1 MSKKYKKIFSIVAM
15 VSMVF
20 NYLCLPLAVLAQVAT
35 ETPTETPVPT
45 ETPTPTEEP
54 TPDPTSVPTDTPT
67 ETPTETPIPTEEPT
81 PTPTAT
87 VEPTPT
93 ETPQETLTPTPDLEV
108 VLTSLMSPTPTATVS
123 ASLSTDSAKLAPV
136 EEVVIVIPKEL
147 VTNVVTINNNDQ
159 AVADTGSNTASGGG
173 QVGII
178 SGDAVAIANVIN
190 MVETS
195 IVNSQIG
202 VFLYDDPLA
211 TQTEKTDLD
220 LNELWKMTTY
230 DSSQMSLINWLSWFG
245 INQILIGNDV
255 SVLANSGLNFIGET
269 KDAFIMTG
277 DATALANILNVIGLS
292 ADGSKMFFGIVNING
307 SNLGNIILPRPE
319 LFFGTSGEDNL
330 GNSTAV
336 NMVSIDSSVVASAN
350 SGGNTIE
357 ANTGTL
363 VTGDVLA
370 IANTTNLVN
379 LNTTTGG
386 FYFSLNTTGNLD
398 GVVYNWLTPGGVMS
412 LNPIV
417 NLFFLGLSSQAIGG
431 GAAGANLIGIDN
443 NVTALANTGGN
454 TMDSRW
460 ANMMTGNA
468 SSIVNISNLVNLNLI
483 NSNWFYGLVNIIG
496 DWKGNV
502 IFAYPDLEIQ
512 MSTVVTEVGN
522 GEQFGFRIGYFNK
535 GYEESQDT
543 VVEMKLPDEFRYMG
557 DNSGFEANVK
567 GNNISWQMGTLGA
580 FEEGGFDVF
589 VEANAYGET
598 AFNLAKSAWA
608 SMDMEVNT
616 ESAIETN
623 QTETNVNNNYSSV
636 KTKIVLVENGVG
648 GDEGTD
654 GDLEKTENQSD
665 NSGGVDQRQP
675 ILTIESKNNVGEF
688 VYPRDIV
695 SFEVNVENGS
705 DVSAYDTF
713 LVNEIYDRYGELVSY
728 NEIYIGEIKAY
739 KKGTIRFGLPVP
751 NDFEG
756 EYENLITIYGYAT
769 NDNFI
774 NSNTSQTEFSVKG
787 RNYGIGKESGEVLA
801 QTDVIENGAN
811 LRIDTKDL
819 LAYALLL
826 LVSSGWVYKQI
837 NLWKEK
843 RESKLK
849 IFDILLFLVAVGS
862 FGYSLVSIIAN

>member
-1 MSKKYKKIFSIVAM
+1 M

-20 NYLCLPLAVLAQVAT
+20 NYLWLPLAVLGQEIT
-35 ETPTETPVPT
+35 ESPTETPVPT
-45 ETPTPTEEP
+45 ETPL
-54 TPDPTSVPTDTPT
+54 
-67 ETPTETPIPTEEPT
+67 PTEEPT
-81 PTPTAT
+81 PTPTE
-87 VEPTPT
+87 VPQETPT
-93 ETPQETLTPTPDLEV
+93 ETPQPEADPPVAETATPTETPEETPTATIEPTSTETPQETPTPDLEV
-108 VLTSLMSPTPTATVS
+108 VLTSLLTPTLTPTPTEIGSTV
-123 ASLSTDSAKLAPV
+123 LTDAAALAPV

-159 AVADTGSNTASGGG
+159 AVANAGSNTASGGG
-173 QVGII
+173 QTGII

-211 TQTEKTDLD
+211 TEGEKSDLD

-230 DSSQMSLINWLSWFG
+230 DSSQMSLINWLSWLG

-292 ADGSKMFFGIVNING
+292 ADSSKMFFGIVNING
-307 SNLGNIILPRPE
+307 SNLANIILPRPE
-319 LFFGTSGEDNL
+319 LFFGTSGENNL
-330 GNSTAV
+330 GNSAAI

-350 SGGNTIE
+350 SGGNTID

-398 GVVYNWLTPGGVMS
+398 GVVQNWLSPGGVMS

-417 NLFFLGLSSQAIGG
+417 NLFFLGLNSQAIGG
-431 GAAGANLIGIDN
+431 EALGANLVGINN

-454 TMDSRW
+454 TIDSRW
-460 ANMMTGNA
+460 ANMMTGDA

-496 DWKGNV
+496 DWKGNI

-512 MSTVVTEVGN
+512 MSAVVAEVGN
-522 GEQFGFRIGYFNK
+522 GDQFGFRIGYFNK
-535 GYEESQDT
+535 GYEESQNT

-557 DNSGFEANVK
+557 DNSGFVVSVK
-567 GNNISWQMGTLGA
+567 GNNISWQVGTVGA
-580 FEEGGFDVF
+580 FEEGGFDVL

-598 AFNLAKSAWA
+598 ANNLVKSAWA
-608 SMDMEVNT
+608 AMNLEVNT
-616 ESAIETN
+616 ESAIETS

-636 KTKIVLVENGVG
+636 KTKINLVENGVG
-648 GDEGTD
+648 GDGD
-654 GDLEKTENQSD
+654 GEENKQDYENGSD
-665 NSGGVDQRQP
+665 GVDQRQP

-688 VYPRDIV
+688 VNPTDIV
-695 SFEVNVENGS
+695 SFEVKVENNS
-705 DVSAYDTF
+705 DVPAYDTF
-713 LVNEIYDRYGELVSY
+713 LVNEIYDTNDELVSY

-739 KKGTIRFGLPVP
+739 KTGTIRFGLPVP
-751 NDFEG
+751 SDFEG

-787 RNYGIGKESGEVLA
+787 RNYGVGIDTGEVLA
-801 QTDVIENGAN
+801 EIDEIENGNN
-811 LRIDTKDL
+811 LVLERKDL
-819 LAYALLL
+819 LAYALLV

-837 NLWKEK
+837 NIWKENK
-843 RESKLK
+843 EGKLK
-849 IFDILLFLVAVGS
+849 IFDVLLFLVAIGS
-862 FGYSLVSIIAN
+862 FGYSLVSIFAN